1 MELAIFVVACATA
14 VLITLQLPKQYD
26 ATASLLPP
34 AEGGPGAGLTAL
46 VAQAPGASVLG
57 GLFTGSTTKDIFV
70 GLLRSRSMQ
79 DDLIKEFDLVKV
91 YGNEGAAAPMKA
103 TRKRLESMTDISLS
117 KEGVISV
124 TVSAYD
130 RQMATDMANFYVE
143 NLDRLN
149 SKINV
154 TDAGRSRMFLEKRVN
169 EAHKMLQAAEER
181 LKNYQSQSKV
191 VVLEGQARAA
201 IEGMA
206 ELEGKIAAAEVQLK
220 AMQTFAAPSNPDVAL
235 LREGIGEMRRQL
247 RNLEYGRGGDK
258 VKATGAMAS
267 DFSVP
272 LGAIPGMGLDIVR
285 LIRETKIQETV
296 YTLLTQQL
304 EQAKIAEA
312 KDTPVVRVLDR
323 AAVPEVPSRPR
334 LLLNVAVAAIFSIV
348 VGASA
353 AFTLESQGRIRQA
366 KQQRPG

>member
-1 MELAIFVVACATA
+1 
-14 VLITLQLPKQYD
+14 
-26 ATASLLPP
+26 
-34 AEGGPGAGLTAL
+34 
-46 VAQAPGASVLG
+46 LG
-57 GLFTGSTTKDIFV
+57 GLFPTSNTKDVFV
-70 GLLRSRSMQ
+70 GILKSRSMQ
-79 DDLIKEFDLVKV
+79 DDLIKKFDLVKV
-91 YGNEGAAAPMKA
+91 YGLEEEVARMKQ

-130 RQMATDMANFYVE
+130 PKMAADMANFYVE

-149 SKINV
+149 SRINV
-154 TDAGRSRMFLEKRVN
+154 TDAGRSRRFLEERVT
-169 EAHKMLQAAEER
+169 EAQKMLQAAEER
-181 LKNYQSQSKV
+181 LKNYQSQNKV
-191 VVLEGQARAA
+191 VVMEGQARAA

-235 LREGIGEMRRQL
+235 LRESIGEMRRQL
-247 RNLEYGRGGDK
+247 RNLEYGRSDDK
-258 VKATGAMAS
+258 SRKIVGATAS

-272 LGAIPGMGLDIVR
+272 LGSIPGTGLEILR

-312 KDTPVVRVLDR
+312 KDTPVVKMLDQ
-323 AAVPEVPSRPR
+323 AVAPEVPARPR
-334 LLLNVAVAAIFSIV
+334 LVLNVALAGVFALF
-348 VGASA
+348 VGVSL
-353 AFTLESQGRIRQA
+353 AFALESHARSRGKNQPPIM
-366 KQQRPG
+366 P